1 MFLDPLCLIQKVFLH
16 RSRERDKDM
25 YTEEKLTEWNA
36 FLTTLGVQPKSLASH
51 GKFLLP
57 SSSGLSCVT
66 VLEDY
71 VRHYANAQL
80 LAYEKQRSKNLYT
93 AHKKETKL
101 YFDKALDRYVQT

>member
-1 MFLDPLCLIQKVFLH
+1 
-16 RSRERDKDM
+16 M
-25 YTEEKLTEWNA
+25 YTEEKLTEWKA